1 MLKQGLIYEI
11 VCNETQER
19 YIGSTF
25 QPTVA
30 RRISKHRDKSSRQC
44 SSMQI
49 IERDN
54 YSYGLLETVNVN
66 SRDELRM
73 KEREWFDK
81 LECINKNR
89 PFRSEEEKQKFYKE
103 YNDSHKEEYKIARKI
118 YNDNPLHQEA
128 RRLYDIAHAEELR
141 LKRKI
146 YNDGRREEIKKY
158 NDSRKL
164 QKIKDKLNI

>member
-25 QPTVA
+25 EPTVA
-30 RRISKHRDKSSRQC
+30 RRISKHREKGLHQCSSRQ
-44 SSMQI
+44 I
-49 IERDN
+49 IDRGN
-54 YSYGLLETVNVN
+54 YGYGLLETVNVN

-81 LECINKNR
+81 LDCINIRK
-89 PFRSEEEKQKFYKE
+89 PFRSEEEKQIFKKE
-103 YNDSHKEEYKIARKI
+103 YNDSHKGEYKIARKI

-164 QKIKDKLNI
+164 QKIKEN